1 MYYKQIVDG
10 FITAIGISDSVGE
23 NETEIEYNEYT
34 EIMDILKTR
43 PTYENGFI
51 WKLSIDKLWV
61 KVEEEITEEE
71 ADIEDY
77 ENSLK
82 DMGVRFGD

>member
-43 PTYENGFI
+43 PTYETGFI
-51 WKLSIDKLWV
+51 WKLSIDKVWV
-61 KVEEEITEEE
+61 KVEEEISEEE
-71 ADIEDY
+71 ANIEDY

-82 DMGVRFGD
+82 DMGVQFGD